1 MEQISNKKVQILESA
16 LELIR
21 ENGFHGCPISQ
32 VAKHASVAAGSV
44 YTYFESK
51 DEMILE
57 LYRYVKSEVLK
68 EISEKDDP
76 NKHFEERFFDFW
88 NNLTSLYQ
96 KRPAF
101 QSFLDQFTSSPFN
114 TDELQLEND
123 PWGEWTVAFFKEGV
137 ESGHLRPLNPR
148 ILSIMVMG
156 SIISLIRFKVYF
168 KTKSASA
175 SEDLH
180 LISKMVWDG
189 IKNQSTN
196 P

>member
-1 MEQISNKKVQILESA
+1 MDQNTGKKVQILESA

-32 VAKHASVAAGSV
+32 VAKQAAVAAGSV

-57 LYRYVKSEVLK
+57 LYRFVKSEVMK

-76 NKHFEERFFDFW
+76 KKNFEDRFFDFW

-96 KRPAF
+96 ERPAF
-101 QSFLDQFTSSPFN
+101 QSFLDQFSSSPYN
-114 TDELQLEND
+114 TDAIQLEND

-137 ESGHLRPLNPR
+137 ESGYLRPLNPK

-156 SIISLIRFKVYF
+156 SIISLIRFKTYF
-168 KTKSASA
+168 KTKTASA
-175 SEDLH
+175 SQDLH
-180 LISKMVWDG
+180 LIPKMVWDG
-189 IKNQSTN
+189 IKFQ
-196 P
+196 

>member
-1 MEQISNKKVQILESA
+1 MDPISSKKVQILESA

-51 DEMILE
+51 DEMIFE

-76 NKHFEERFFDFW
+76 KKNFEDRFFDFW

-96 KRPAF
+96 ERVAF
-101 QSFLDQFTSSPFN
+101 QSFLEQFTSSPYN
-114 TDELQLEND
+114 TETMQLETD
-123 PWGEWTVAFFKEGV
+123 PWGKWTEAFFREGV
-137 ESGHLRPLNPR
+137 ESGQLRPLNPK
-148 ILSIMVMG
+148 ILSMMVMG
-156 SIISLIRFKVYF
+156 SVISLIRFRTYF
-168 KTKSASA
+168 KTKTASA
-175 SEDLH
+175 SQDLH
-180 LISKMVWDG
+180 LIPQMVWDG
-189 IKNQSTN
+189 IKFQ
-196 P
+196 

>member
-1 MEQISNKKVQILESA
+1 MDQNTGKKVQILESA

-57 LYRYVKSEVLK
+57 LYRYVKSEVMK

-76 NKHFEERFFDFW
+76 KKNFEERFFDFW

-96 KRPAF
+96 ERPAF
-101 QSFLDQFTSSPFN
+101 QSFLDQFSSSPYN
-114 TDELQLEND
+114 TDAIQLEDD

-137 ESGHLRPLNPR
+137 ESGYLRPLNPK

-156 SIISLIRFKVYF
+156 SIISLIRFKTYF
-168 KTKSASA
+168 KTKTAST
-175 SEDLH
+175 SQEFH
-180 LISKMVWDG
+180 LIPKMVWDG
-189 IKNQSTN
+189 IKFQ
-196 P
+196 

>member
-1 MEQISNKKVQILESA
+1 MDQTPNKKVQILESA

-51 DEMILE
+51 DEMIFE

-76 NKHFEERFFDFW
+76 KKNFEDRFFDFW

-96 KRPAF
+96 ERVAF
-101 QSFLDQFTSSPFN
+101 QSFLEQFTSSPYN
-114 TDELQLEND
+114 TETMQLETD
-123 PWGEWTVAFFKEGV
+123 PWGKWTEAFFREGV
-137 ESGHLRPLNPR
+137 ESGQLRPLNPK
-148 ILSIMVMG
+148 ILSMMVMG
-156 SIISLIRFKVYF
+156 SVISLIRFKTYF
-168 KTKSASA
+168 KTKTASA

-180 LISKMVWDG
+180 LIPRMVWDG
-189 IKNQSTN
+189 IKFQ
-196 P
+196 

>member
-1 MEQISNKKVQILESA
+1 MDHISSKKVQILESA

-51 DEMILE
+51 DEMIFE

-76 NKHFEERFFDFW
+76 KKNFEARFFDFW

-96 KRPAF
+96 ERVAF
-101 QSFLDQFTSSPFN
+101 QSFLEQFTSSPYN
-114 TDELQLEND
+114 TEMMQLETD
-123 PWGEWTVAFFKEGV
+123 PWGKWTEAFFREGV
-137 ESGHLRPLNPR
+137 ESGQLRPLNPK
-148 ILSIMVMG
+148 ILSMMVMG
-156 SIISLIRFKVYF
+156 SVISLIRFRTYF
-168 KTKSASA
+168 KTKTASA
-175 SEDLH
+175 SQDLH
-180 LISKMVWDG
+180 LIPKIVWDG
-189 IKNQSTN
+189 IKFQ
-196 P
+196 

>member
-1 MEQISNKKVQILESA
+1 MDQTIGKKAQILESA

-76 NKHFEERFFDFW
+76 KKNFEERFFDFW

-96 KRPAF
+96 ERPAF
-101 QSFLDQFTSSPFN
+101 QSFLDQFSSSPYN
-114 TDELQLEND
+114 TDAIQRESD

-137 ESGHLRPLNPR
+137 ESGYLRPLNPR
-148 ILSIMVMG
+148 ILSIMVLG
-156 SIISLIRFKVYF
+156 SIISLIRFKTYF
-168 KTKSASA
+168 KIKTASA

-180 LISKMVWDG
+180 LIPKMVWDG
-189 IKNQSTN
+189 IKFQ
-196 P
+196 

>member
-1 MEQISNKKVQILESA
+1 MELSSNKKVQILESA

-32 VAKHASVAAGSV
+32 VAKHASVASGSV

-57 LYRYVKSEVLK
+57 LYRYVKSEVMK

-76 NKHFEERFFDFW
+76 KKNFEDRFYDFW

-96 KRPAF
+96 ERPAF
-101 QSFLDQFTSSPFN
+101 QSFLDQFTSSPYN
-114 TDELQLEND
+114 TDARQLEND
-123 PWGEWTVAFFKEGV
+123 PWGDWTVAFFKEGV
-137 ESGHLRPLNPR
+137 ESGQLRALNPR

-156 SIISLIRFKVYF
+156 SIISLIRFRIYF

-175 SEDLH
+175 AQDLH
-180 LISKMVWDG
+180 LIPQMVWDG
-189 IKNQSTN
+189 IKKQ
-196 P
+196 